1 MFCVRIYGRWW
12 FCSHFKNV
20 YGNFWIIIIKAL
32 DEEYVKHYI
41 AEVVLALE
49 YLRSKKIVHR
59 DLKPDNI
66 LLDKH
71 GHAKLADFGL
81 SEVGFNNRLK
91 LKLR

>member
-1 MFCVRIYGRWW
+1 MFCLRIYGGRGL
-12 FCSHFKNV
+12 FSYSKDV
-20 YGNFWIIIIKAL
+20 YGMNYDYNKAL
-32 DEEYVKHYI
+32 DEEYVRHYI

-66 LLDKH
+66 LLDKQ

-91 LKLR
+91 LKLRQ